1 MCFTDSHSMQLL
13 FDAQMQ
19 QLDALVAI
27 VQLRSRSATQH
38 TLGSSNSSTCR
49 DCISSSSS
57 MKQRHSWHATFK
69 AIHCAST
76 DQHVVHRCSS
86 ISLQRYATTS
96 CTVVASGLA
105 CINVCRSRS
114 QFLLCVIIPHAACHD
129 FLLSASN
136 SFSDIQLS
144 CFQCMHCVNFQL

>member
-13 FDAQMQ
+13 FNAQMQ

-27 VQLRSRSATQH
+27 VHEKLRSRSATQQ

-96 CTVVASGLA
+96 CTVLASGLA
-105 CINVCRSRS
+105 CNNVCCS
-114 QFLLCVIIPHAACHD
+114 QILLCVIIPHAACHD
-129 FLLSASN
+129 FLLSA